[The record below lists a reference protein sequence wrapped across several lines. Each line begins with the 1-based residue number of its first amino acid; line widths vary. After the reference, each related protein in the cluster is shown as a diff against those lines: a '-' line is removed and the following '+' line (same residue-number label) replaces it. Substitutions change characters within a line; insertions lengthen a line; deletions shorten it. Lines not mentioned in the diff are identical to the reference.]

1 MDKAT
6 TQSNLFVK
14 MTIMAWEAQ
23 NGYFNKL
30 INSLSD
36 EQLSKEI
43 SPGRNRGIYLV
54 GHLIAVSDAMLPL
67 LGWGD
72 RLFPELEEPFIKTPD
87 KSGQAM
93 PSVTELK
100 EKLEAV
106 NSKLASHFQSATV
119 DEWFSKHTSVSA
131 GDFAK
136 EPHRNKLNVVISR
149 TNHMANHIGQMLLL
163 K

>member
-1 MDKAT
+1 MDT
-6 TQSNLFVK
+6 INSQSELLAK
-14 MTIMAWEAQ
+14 MTIMAWDTQ
-23 NGYFNKL
+23 NGYLYKL
-30 INSLSD
+30 ISSLSD

-43 SPGRNRGIYLV
+43 STGRNTVVYLM

-72 RLFPELEEPFIKTPD
+72 RLFPELEEPFIKMPD

-93 PSVTELK
+93 PSVSELK

-106 NSKLASHFQSATV
+106 NIKLSSHFHSANV
-119 DEWFSKHTSVSA
+119 NEWLSKHNSVSA
-131 GDFAK
+131 EDFSK

-149 TNHMANHIGQMLLL
+149 TNHLANHIGQMILLT
-163 K
+163 